1 MCTSVTAMEIN
12 TTVKIMEHTS
22 VTTMESDIYMY
33 TIVTMMKDTSVTEW
47 KVTLLFWQWSDT
59 SVTAMDSDSYF
70 SVMSSDDTHWCDGNG
85 KWQYCICN
93 GDTSVTAMDSDSY
106 TSVMS
111 SDDTHWCDGN
121 GK

>member
-1 MCTSVTAMEIN
+1 MCTSVTAMESN
-12 TTVKIMEHTS
+12 TTVKVMEHTS

-59 SVTAMDSDSYF
+59 SVTAMDSDSY
-70 SVMSSDDTHWCDGNG
+70 
-85 KWQYCICN
+85 
-93 GDTSVTAMDSDSY
+93 

>member
-12 TTVKIMEHTS
+12 TTVKVMEHTS

-59 SVTAMDSDSYF
+59 SVTAMDSDRYT
-70 SVMSSDDTHWCDGNG
+70 SVMFSDDTHWCDGNG
-85 KWQYCICN
+85 K
-93 GDTSVTAMDSDSY
+93 
-106 TSVMS
+106 
-111 SDDTHWCDGN
+111 
-121 GK
+121 

>member
-12 TTVKIMEHTS
+12 TTVKVMEHTN

-59 SVTAMDSDSYF
+59 SVTAMDSDSYT
-70 SVMSSDDTHWCDGNG
+70 SVTSSDDTHWCDGNG
-85 KWQYCICN
+85 K
-93 GDTSVTAMDSDSY
+93 
-106 TSVMS
+106 
-111 SDDTHWCDGN
+111 
-121 GK
+121 